1 MPFYIYSTLTPVGE
15 SATRAGYFDTLDTLD
30 SVLGRRGEML
40 YRSIEVPRFAVNIV
54 RRFFGRVQP
63 LDVAEL
69 CAGLGLYA
77 SGGVDI
83 VSSLRDLAQMA
94 KNRALRR
101 GLLDM
106 RAMVEDGRPVS
117 EAMQTTGLFPD
128 LVVGMARIGESTGN
142 LGQLMQD
149 AGKHIE
155 RVEAIKSTVKRAL
168 IYPGITLV
176 TMVGAIV
183 FWLGY
188 VVPKV
193 ALLFY
198 DLRIPLPLLTRVL
211 IAMGEFVSKY
221 WVVVLL
227 GLFAIPVA
235 FLLARR
241 WSRFRLWSDEMF
253 WRAPLVGK
261 LIQGYQYAF
270 YFQYLALMYGAGI
283 VITTALETVKRALQ
297 NSFFRKKVET
307 VEEHLRAGETISVSL
322 SKTQIFEPLAV
333 RMVGVGEEIGKMEE
347 QLRKLA
353 EIYYGRVQ
361 ALADMLG
368 KLIEP
373 LIIGVLGGL
382 FAFFIIALLGPL
394 YDLISQVGLRGAN

>member
-54 RRFFGRVQP
+54 RRFFERVQP

-211 IAMGEFVSKY
+211 IAMGDFVGKY

-283 VITTALETVKRALQ
+283 VITVALETVKRALQ

-307 VEEHLRAGETISVSL
+307 VEEHLRAGETISTSL

-361 ALADMLG
+361 TLADMLG